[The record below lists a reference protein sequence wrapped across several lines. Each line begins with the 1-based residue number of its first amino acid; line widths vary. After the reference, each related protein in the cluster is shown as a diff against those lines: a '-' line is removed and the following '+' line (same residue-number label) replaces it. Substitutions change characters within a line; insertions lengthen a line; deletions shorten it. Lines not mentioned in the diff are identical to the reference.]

1 MEIKYNRT
9 FAPQGKL
16 YSVGEI
22 QLMLGYALEI
32 MEPRVQLAEGKLAL
46 GENAMILFGITPEE
60 YAWRQNDIQALN
72 RLAEQMR
79 REVPA
84 DRLIGFQLRDI
95 KGTPVKKEVK
105 LKVGKSI
112 DGGAFAQRLIAAGTT
127 VRRGPVDAQLI
138 ECRRLQQLCATK
150 EGMEA
155 NREAFENARRELATA
170 MRGLDKW
177 FVAYD
182 ALANSR
188 WPFLGF
194 DGRIEVFTN
203 AERADAAKKAVEK
216 ASGGIAMWNIME
228 IPAAN
233 FENFFKVCAE
243 HGTVQLR
250 VDNGFAAAELGLRD
264 FGRELLEPGVDLR
277 NMILREISYGVRW
290 KNLKEKNAPEINVRG
305 ALESMLTMRNF
316 VYRTVGNA
324 VLYAVAV
331 VPQIRSEG
339 LCTPAARAKMGAAA
353 DKMQLCN
360 AEKCAVIGDGKSKQ
374 SFFAVF
380 TSVKRAAAFAAKAN
394 GPQGIGQPV
403 AMVFDEIVPRIG
415 NCDGLMIDVENFG
428 YRIRKA
434 DIEKVMD
441 LRTKPPM
448 VVKIKPEE
456 KENAAGVKIAPVQP
470 APQPVAGM
478 EASLPDPDQFDLPKK
493 AEEPEEEKP
502 ELLEADEVQDNG
514 PGDNKPRKGFL
525 RKIFGGK
532 K

>member
-22 QLMLGYALEI
+22 GVMLGYALEI
-32 MEPRVQLAEGKLAL
+32 IEPRVQLAEGKLAL

-72 RLAEQMR
+72 RLAEQLR
-79 REVPA
+79 KEVPA

-105 LKVGKSI
+105 LKMGKSI
-112 DGGAFAQRLIAAGTT
+112 DGGAFAQRMIASRGA
-127 VRRGPVDAQLI
+127 VKAGPVDKELM
-138 ECRRLQQLCATK
+138 ECRRLQQMCATK

-155 NREAFENARRELATA
+155 NREEFDRVRRELATA
-170 MRGLDKW
+170 LRGLDRW
-177 FVAYD
+177 YVAYD
-182 ALANSR
+182 ALVNGR
-188 WPFLGF
+188 WPAIGF
-194 DGRIEVFTN
+194 DGRMEMFTDPER
-203 AERADAAKKAVEK
+203 AERAKQAVEK
-216 ASGGIAMWNIME
+216 ASGGIELWKIME

-233 FENFFKVCAE
+233 FESFFKVCAE

-277 NMILREISYGVRW
+277 NMILREVSYGVRW

-324 VLYAVAV
+324 VLYAVAI
-331 VPQIRSEG
+331 VPQIRPEG

-394 GPQGIGQPV
+394 GPQGTGQPV
-403 AMVFDEIVPRIG
+403 AMVFDEIVPRIA
-415 NCDGLMIDVENFG
+415 NCDGLMIDIESIG
-428 YRIRKA
+428 YRILKA

-456 KENAAGVKIAPVQP
+456 KENAAGLKIAPVQP
-470 APQPVAGM
+470 APQPAAGM
-478 EASLPDPDQFDLPKK
+478 AATLPDPDQFDLPKK
-493 AEEPEEEKP
+493 AEAPEAEAP
-502 ELLEADEVQDNG
+502 ELLEADEVQDNQ
-514 PGDNKPRKGFL
+514 PDGDKPRKGFL